1 MTLRKKLAEF
11 GFESNDDYDFA
22 VRCWLDADAA
32 NGTRGSLR
40 AAELVGTVLRRK
52 TAFAHALGQA
62 LEIPHRLYLDFSS
75 NRKESEIVPALSQ
88 DEALDTGD
96 KRAAQPLTALE
107 RVITE
112 ACAFSESARTLLI
125 LDQLHLCEFA
135 EQLRIFQF
143 LQTASW
149 QDRAGEVRAHR
160 RNMLVVLISA
170 EPLYHSLQRC
180 CFRIFTD
187 AASGLLD
194 FRPEDFGLGTNTL
207 PLIEHCLA
215 LFRALPCE
223 PTRGEFEQLLRDLEM
238 RVRTIEQLRVC
249 LFGRIENLARER
261 LQDAA
266 ITPHL
271 DAVLQA
277 LTQVLGVEEVLY

>member
-1 MTLRKKLAEF
+1 MTLRRKLAEF

-22 VRCWLDADAA
+22 VRCWLEIDA
-32 NGTRGSLR
+32 NSTRSNVR
-40 AAELVGTVLRRK
+40 AAELVGSVLRRK
-52 TAFAHALGQA
+52 TAFAHALGHA
-62 LEIPHRLYLDFSS
+62 LEVPHRLYLDFS
-75 NRKESEIVPALSQ
+75 NQRKESEALPALSQ
-88 DEALDTGD
+88 EEAIDTGD
-96 KRAAQPLTALE
+96 KRAAQPLSALE

-160 RNMLVVLISA
+160 RNMLVILISA

-194 FRPEDFGLGTNTL
+194 FRPEDFGLGAHTL

-215 LFRALPCE
+215 LFGALHCE

-238 RVRTIEQLRVC
+238 RVRTLEQLRVC

-261 LQDAA
+261 LQEPA
-266 ITPHL
+266 ITPFL

-277 LTQVLGVEEVLY
+277 LTQLLGVEEVLY